1 MHECISV
8 LLFCIFSIFF
18 SFLVA
23 IISSSVPILA
33 MASSLAKSTKVL
45 IFSLLFSLYIY
56 MSEVSKNTSM
66 PMFKATNYGL
76 ISYDLMGGKYP
87 LFTQQ

>member
-1 MHECISV
+1 
-8 LLFCIFSIFF
+8 
-18 SFLVA
+18 
-23 IISSSVPILA
+23 
-33 MASSLAKSTKVL
+33 
-45 IFSLLFSLYIY
+45 